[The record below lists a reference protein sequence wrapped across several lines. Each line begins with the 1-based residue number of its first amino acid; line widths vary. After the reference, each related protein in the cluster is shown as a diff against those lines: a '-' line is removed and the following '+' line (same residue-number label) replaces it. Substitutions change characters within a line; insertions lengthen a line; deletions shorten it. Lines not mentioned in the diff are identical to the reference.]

1 MKNKKESFSIS
12 SQHIG
17 QWIDLHIGDL
27 VKDTVKLVNVPSV
40 SEETGNSDM
49 PFGEGCLRALE
60 LALDMGRRM
69 GFEARNHENF
79 CGSLL
84 WRGKSEKEIGI
95 FGHLDVVPEGTGWQY
110 QPYDAVVTG
119 GMIIGRGAADNKGAA
134 LSAIYAVKYLMDS
147 GYQPEHSIRMFLG
160 CNEEAGMKDIEY
172 YTEHNPMPEFS
183 FTPDAAFPV
192 CHGEKGVMEI
202 DAEVEIHSEVLK
214 KFTSGI
220 ASNAVPGDASAV
232 LQAEAEHL
240 KQVIPKEAAYAITD
254 CGNGQ
259 TKIEVKGIAA
269 HAAFPE
275 GSESAE
281 VKLASILLASDIL
294 DEEARRLMEGIVA
307 VFGDYHGVGIG
318 VPYED
323 EVSGKL
329 THVGGMARMEDGVF
343 RQNINIRYTITANR
357 SMMIETITKT
367 LEKQG
372 FVIKHVRDSAPSFV
386 DKAEPVV
393 QKLTAICNKHLGTKL
408 EPYVMGGGTYAR
420 KLRNAVGYGPG
431 IPGDDK
437 RFGTK
442 RGGAH
447 QPDEYVEIQRL
458 RKAVAIYAEA
468 IVAIDA
474 LF

>member
-1 MKNKKESFSIS
+1 MKDEKELFTIS
-12 SQHIG
+12 NRHID
-17 QWIDLHIGDL
+17 QWIEAHMDDL
-27 VKDTVKLVNVPSV
+27 VRDTIKLVNIPSV
-40 SEETGNSDM
+40 SVETGNPDM
-49 PFGEGCLRALE
+49 PFGENCLKVLE
-60 LALDMGRRM
+60 LALEMGQDM
-69 GFEARNHENF
+69 GFEVRNHENF

-84 WRGKSEKEIGI
+84 WKGNCEKEIGI
-95 FGHLDVVPEGTGWQY
+95 FGHLDVVPEGTGWKY
-110 QPYDAVVTG
+110 QPYDASVVD
-119 GMIIGRGAADNKGAA
+119 GMIIGRGAADNKGSA

-172 YTEHNPMPEFS
+172 YVEHNPMPEFS

-202 DAEVEIHSEVLK
+202 DAEIKIHSTVLK
-214 KFTSGI
+214 DFSAGI
-220 ASNAVPGDASAV
+220 ASNAVPGDASAI
-232 LQAEAEHL
+232 LQIEAEHL
-240 KQVIPKEAAYAITD
+240 KNVVPEASVYAITD

-259 TKIEVKGIAA
+259 TKIEVKGVAA

-294 DEEARRLMEGIVA
+294 DEEARRLMTGIIDA
-307 VFGDYHGVGIG
+307 FSDYYGAGIG

-329 THVGGMARMEDGVF
+329 THVGGMARMNAGIF
-343 RQNINIRYTITANR
+343 YQNINIRYTITADR
-357 SMMIETITKT
+357 PKLIETIRKT
-367 LEKQG
+367 LEQKG
-372 FVIKHVRDSAPSFV
+372 FIVKHVRDSAPSYV
-386 DKAEPVV
+386 NKTEPVI
-393 QKLTAICNKHLGTKL
+393 QKLTAICNEHLGTNL
-408 EPYVMGGGTYAR
+408 SPYVMGGGTYAR

-437 RFGTK
+437 RFGDK

-458 RKAVAIYAEA
+458 RKAVSIYADA
-468 IVAIDA
+468 IVAIDK
-474 LF
+474 LI